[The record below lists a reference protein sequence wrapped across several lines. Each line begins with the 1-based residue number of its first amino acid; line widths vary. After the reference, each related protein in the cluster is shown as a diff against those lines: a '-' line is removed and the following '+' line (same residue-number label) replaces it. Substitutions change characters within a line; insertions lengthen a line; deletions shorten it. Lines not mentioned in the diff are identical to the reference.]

1 MKKAIHAQARTAR
14 GAGTAPLSLAP
25 SDDSAKSGRLS
36 GGSDAVVRLGFA
48 AVGSAAFLAL
58 LAAGATLSG
67 CIVAPVGGAVA
78 GYAVL
83 GEDLSPGQQFRD
95 VGIKAAVQ
103 AAWGSVSP
111 ELADRL
117 DATVFDGQVLITGR
131 VPNRRRRA
139 EAVRLARRVAGVQRV
154 FDQVVVGPDTH
165 FIDSARDSWIAAQL
179 RGELVADIDV
189 KSIDYV
195 IETSD
200 AVVYLMGFARTQPEL
215 DRVIGRARTVAGV
228 RRVVSFVRVLSAA
241 DINQPIPGD
250 EDALPPPGPDDDYGA
265 PPPARPYPPPPAPS
279 YAPPG
284 DEPGDAAPPP
294 DEPNDAGP
302 DMDEPNGPPQ
312 RLTPAAPP
320 SDRGGVT
327 VQPLGPQ

>member
-1 MKKAIHAQARTAR
+1 
-14 GAGTAPLSLAP
+14 
-25 SDDSAKSGRLS
+25 
-36 GGSDAVVRLGFA
+36 VVRIGFA
-48 AVGSAAFLAL
+48 AAGPAAFLAL

-103 AAWGSVSP
+103 AAWGGVSQ
-111 ELADRL
+111 ELVYRL
-117 DATVFDGQVLITGR
+117 DASVFDGQVLITGR
-131 VPNRRRRA
+131 VPNRRWRA
-139 EAVRLARRVAGVQRV
+139 EAARLARHVDGVQRV

-200 AVVYLMGFARTQPEL
+200 GVVYLMGFARTQPEL

-241 DINQPIPGD
+241 DINQPLPGD
-250 EDALPPPGPDDDYGA
+250 EDTLPPPGPDDDDYGA
-265 PPPARPYPPPPAPS
+265 PPQARPYPPPAPAYGSPS
-279 YAPPG
+279 
-284 DEPGDAAPPP
+284 DEPADAAPPP
-294 DEPNDAGP
+294 DEPGDSGP
-302 DMDEPNGPPQ
+302 DMDELSGPPQ

-320 SDRGGVT
+320 PGGGIT
-327 VQPLGPQ
+327 VQPLGTQ